1 MNDIQTTANPSMS
14 SLVTGIISD
23 VEELVKQQLTLFRS
37 EVEKDVRKTK
47 AAAIP
52 LGLGVWCVLLGIAA
66 LCQMLVYLLQGATA
80 IPLWGCYGLVGLVSA
95 VVGGILTY
103 VGMTKLESFNPLR
116 EESANALKENV
127 QCLMNPK

>member
-1 MNDIQTTANPSMS
+1 MNDFQTTTDPSMS
-14 SLVTGIISD
+14 SLVTGIIHD
-23 VEELVKQQLTLFRS
+23 VEDLVKQQLTLFRS
-37 EVEKDVRKTK
+37 ELEKDVRKTK
-47 AAAIP
+47 AAVIP
-52 LGLGVWCVLLGIAA
+52 LGLGVWCVLLGMAA
-66 LCQMLVYLLQGATA
+66 LFQMLVYLLHGASS

-95 VVGGILTY
+95 LVGGILVY

>member
-1 MNDIQTTANPSMS
+1 
-14 SLVTGIISD
+14 
-23 VEELVKQQLTLFRS
+23 
-37 EVEKDVRKTK
+37 
-47 AAAIP
+47 
-52 LGLGVWCVLLGIAA
+52 
-66 LCQMLVYLLQGATA
+66 MLVYLLQGATA